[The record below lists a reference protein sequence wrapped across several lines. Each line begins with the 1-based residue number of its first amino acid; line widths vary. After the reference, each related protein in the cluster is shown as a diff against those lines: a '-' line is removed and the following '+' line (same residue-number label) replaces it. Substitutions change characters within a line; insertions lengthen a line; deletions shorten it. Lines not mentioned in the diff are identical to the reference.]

1 MVVESQTSST
11 RSFCTEAASIDLD
24 MVYSVASF
32 ALSSVVA
39 RKVFLVAKQLKWRNV
54 VVSRFAFTLLP
65 LFSLF
70 LPFHHFDDAHV
81 SQ

>member
-1 MVVESQTSST
+1 
-11 RSFCTEAASIDLD
+11 

-32 ALSSVVA
+32 ALSSV
-39 RKVFLVAKQLKWRNV
+39 VAKQLKWRNV

>member
-1 MVVESQTSST
+1 MSST
-11 RSFCTEAASIDLD
+11 GSFCTAASIDLD

-39 RKVFLVAKQLKWRNV
+39 TKVFLVAKNRNGEM
-54 VVSRFAFTLLP
+54 SLCLTLLIISFTLLSS
-65 LFSLF
+65 LFSFF
-70 LPFHHFDDAHV
+70 LPFHHFDDAIV